1 MTVSL
6 PSAMVRQVNI
16 ARKLEHRTKSE
27 LVREALRKYFK
38 HIPIVEASL
47 TEKKALR
54 RGRAE
59 FKRGEYVDLDQLV
72 YAVGSRRR
80 SVRRKAT

>member
-6 PSAMVRQVNI
+6 PPAMVRQVDI

-47 TEKKALR
+47 AEKESIR

-59 FKRGEYVDLDQLV
+59 FRRGDYVGLDQLV
-72 YAVGSRRR
+72 HAVGSRRR
-80 SVRRKAT
+80 SVRKKAT